1 MTKSRQEGP
10 GNKQTSYIAR
20 LDSVWKHAAKRIYQ
34 PYPSCSFLSLTVI
47 AQSNPCHHGDVMFSR
62 IRKICFVVFLCAIPA
77 LAVSNM
83 TVRWQPVRLVNGAPV
98 FFQVNS
104 PTPLKTLGGTW
115 LDKDLS
121 FSYDP
126 PSRSWYALGGIALK
140 TAPGH
145 YTLHLNGLTKAGHP
159 IEFRR
164 DIHVSRGD
172 YKVVVALSVPK
183 KFTDPDPKQVDQ
195 IKHDK
200 SLKDEAFKKTTPGQE
215 WAGAFKAPVDASYSD
230 VFGTQRKFNGAV
242 LSIHQGLDY
251 RVPTGTPV
259 SAVNAGTVLLAQPL
273 FFEGNCV
280 VIDHGQGLLTLYLHL
295 SRLLVKEGDRIERGQ
310 EIGVSGATG
319 RATGAHLHLAV
330 RWRGEYLDPATLL
343 TLRLPETAS
352 ADEPGKQKN

>member
-1 MTKSRQEGP
+1 MRNSSAGRFHNDGP
-10 GNKQTSYIAR
+10 LAAR
-20 LDSVWKHAAKRIYQ
+20 EACQWCTCL
-34 PYPSCSFLSLTVI
+34 
-47 AQSNPCHHGDVMFSR
+47 FSR
-62 IRKICFVVFLCAIPA
+62 STR
-77 LAVSNM
+77 
-83 TVRWQPVRLVNGAPV
+83 RRR
-98 FFQVNS
+98 
-104 PTPLKTLGGTW
+104 LKTLSGTW

-140 TAPGH
+140 TSPGS

-164 DIHVSRGD
+164 DIRVSRGN
-172 YKVVVALSVPK
+172 YKIVVALSVPK
-183 KFTDPDPKQVDQ
+183 KFTEPDPEQVDQ
-195 IKHDK
+195 INHDK
-200 SLKDEAFKKTTPGQE
+200 SLKDEAFKKTTPDQE
-215 WAGAFKAPVDASYSD
+215 WAGAFKPPVDASYSD

-251 RVPTGTPV
+251 RVPAGTPV

-295 SRLLVKEGDRIERGQ
+295 SKLSVKEGDRIERGQ
-310 EIGVSGATG
+310 EIGISGATG

-330 RWRGEYLDPATLL
+330 RWRGEYFDPATLL
-343 TLRLPETAS
+343 TLRLPETTSENES
-352 ADEPGKQKN
+352 AQAEKLTFPQHRKKTVAFPFARDYSHARLSCKKRRGKR